1 MRRLSLSRAWDETRD
16 ILARDG
22 RLYVSVALALVVLP
36 SVINGLL
43 NPKGVGDT
51 HAALWVSLVSLI
63 ASLITLAGQLGLIR
77 LALGPSITVGGAI
90 AHGMRRMPVYFVGA
104 LLIVLVL
111 LVIAI
116 PFGVALSAMGVPLK
130 PGAPVPATPAVII
143 LGLLYFAV
151 ICFIGVRMLM
161 AAPVASAEP
170 VGPIAM
176 LKRSWVLTDGHFWQ
190 LFGFL
195 LLFFIAATVVLVGIG
210 AAIAVVVRLFLGA
223 LEPMSVS
230 ALVVALVQALL
241 SAAFTT
247 VLAVMLARM
256 YVQLSGRD
264 EQSAETFR

>member
-36 SVINGLL
+36 SVINALL
-43 NPKGVGDT
+43 NPKGMGDT
-51 HAALWVSLVSLI
+51 HAELWVSLVSLV

-90 AHGMRRMPVYFVGA
+90 SHGFRRLPVYFVGA
-104 LLIVLVL
+104 LLIVLAL
-111 LVIAI
+111 LVIAM

-130 PGAPVPATPAVII
+130 AGAPLPATPPVLIA
-143 LGLLYFAV
+143 GLLYFAV
-151 ICFIGVRMLM
+151 ICFIGVRMLL
-161 AAPVASAEP
+161 AAPVASAEQ
-170 VGPIAM
+170 VGPIAL
-176 LKRSWVLTDGHFWQ
+176 LKRSWALTDGHFWQ

-195 LLFFIAATVVLVGIG
+195 LLFLIAATVVLIGVG
-210 AAIAVVVRLFLGA
+210 AAIGVVVRLFLGP
-223 LEPMSVS
+223 LQPMSVS
-230 ALVVALVQALL
+230 ALVVGLIQALL

-256 YVQLSGRD
+256 YVQLSGR
-264 EQSAETFR
+264 AEETAEVFR